1 MRVLVTGVF
10 DILHPGHIFLLE
22 HAAKLGEVMVII
34 ARDSTVK
41 KWKKRSPA
49 VPELQRLAVIQ
60 AIKYVSYATLGN
72 ENNNFLQKALSL
84 KPDIIFLGPNQRIK
98 VSQLKA
104 KLEEAGAGNVEVRRL
119 KTFFDEYPLTSS
131 TQIKK
136 KIISQNSD
144 SSDQEYSSSIDFE

>member
-22 HAAKLGEVMVII
+22 HAANLGEVIVII

-41 KWKKRSPA
+41 KWKKRAPA
-49 VPELQRLAVIQ
+49 VPERQRLAVIRSIRFVSH
-60 AIKYVSYATLGN
+60 AILGN

-84 KPDIIFLGPNQRIK
+84 KPDIILLGPNQRIK

-104 KLEEAGAGNVEVRRL
+104 KLEEMGAGHVEVRRQ
-119 KTFFDEYPLTSS
+119 KTFFDEFPLTSS
-131 TQIKK
+131 TQIKQ
-136 KIISQNSD
+136 KIVSQNCESL
-144 SSDQEYSSSIDFE
+144 DQEYSSSIDFE